1 MNTHERFERGLSCQ
15 LLRPELKW
23 ASRARPVSRL
33 DHKAKMPE
41 AGSAHFKCRAGPI
54 LFTPCAIHSIHS
66 CSFLR
71 LGGTP
76 VLQMLGTPQCVVRLD
91 GCKCT
96 HVPVHNGIWF
106 GRLGGQTAGRICARS
121 FLQIRTYTLQK
132 GNSLVASRDD
142 LSAKVLRLMTVSSG
156 ASSSKPHNGIRPC
169 CARLAKRAVLLQRS
183 PLCRKTLRPP
193 DALHC

>member
-1 MNTHERFERGLSCQ
+1 MCRLFSWRPAPGRALNTHERFERGLSCQ

-33 DHKAKMPE
+33 DHKAQMPE

-106 GRLGGQTAGRICARS
+106 GRLGRANGWADLCKELSPNSNLHAS
-121 FLQIRTYTLQK
+121 K
-132 GNSLVASRDD
+132 GKLPRG
-142 LSAKVLRLMTVSSG
+142 LTR
-156 ASSSKPHNGIRPC
+156 R
-169 CARLAKRAVLLQRS
+169 
-183 PLCRKTLRPP
+183 PLC
-193 DALHC
+193 